1 MNKVFLIGNLTKDVE
16 LEKTTNG
23 LSVAKFSVAVARPFS
38 QDKQADFINCI
49 SWRGQAENLSKYCK
63 KGDKVSIVGRIETSS
78 YDAKDGT
85 KKYKTEVVCEEIEF
99 LNTKKTDSKDMKEIE
114 PDDRLPF

>member
-1 MNKVFLIGNLTKDVE
+1 MNKVILIGNITKDIQ
-16 LEKTTNG
+16 LETTTNG
-23 LSVAKFSVAVARPFS
+23 LSVAKFSVAVARTFGE
-38 QDKQADFINCI
+38 KQADFINCI

-99 LNTKKTDSKDMKEIE
+99 LNTKKTDSKDMKEIDD
-114 PDDRLPF
+114 PDGSPF

>member
-16 LEKTTNG
+16 LEKTANG
-23 LSVAKFSVAVARPFS
+23 LSVAKFSVAVARTFGE
-38 QDKQADFINCI
+38 KQADFINCI

-78 YDAKDGT
+78 YEAQDGS
-85 KKYKTEVVCEEIEF
+85 KRYKTEVVCEEIEY
-99 LNTKKTDSKDMKEIE
+99 LNTKKADSKDMQEIDNSE
-114 PDDRLPF
+114 DLPF